1 MNMWWQRRSVR
12 VRLTLWYVAAMVVV
26 LAVYATTVLAI
37 VSRNVSNALDDRLHG
52 DFQWAA
58 EMAEQ
63 KSDGTVAWFEG
74 AHSTDEDTP
83 WLQVWTSSGK
93 LMYRSRRAEVQPLPD
108 SHDIAFQLHEPLEI
122 KSVGVLPFR
131 MLSGKTTLAGQPVI
145 IQVARSEL
153 PSRNDVI
160 DLTLIFV
167 FGLPL
172 GVAAAGL
179 GGYALASRALA
190 RALPRRQTA

>member
-26 LAVYATTVLAI
+26 LAIYATTVLAI
-37 VSRNVSNALDDRLHG
+37 VSRNVSTALDDRLHG

-93 LMYRSRRAEVQPLPD
+93 LMR
-108 SHDIAFQLHEPLEI
+108 
-122 KSVGVLPFR
+122 
-131 MLSGKTTLAGQPVI
+131 
-145 IQVARSEL
+145 
-153 PSRNDVI
+153 
-160 DLTLIFV
+160 
-167 FGLPL
+167 
-172 GVAAAGL
+172 AAAK
-179 GGYALASRALA
+179 A
-190 RALPRRQTA
+190 RYLRGEFS